1 MKQPRSATLSP
12 TYEQL
17 WSWAFW
23 SSIIACEVV
32 GLLLAHRV

>member
-1 MKQPRSATLSP
+1 MKQPQSAVLKLTH
-12 TYEQL
+12 EQL
-17 WSWAFW
+17 WNWAFW